1 MNAIYAKRKE
11 KLIQW
16 MLEENIKVAVIEDSE
31 EKRESALR
39 YLCGLPSDGILII
52 TDTGKTILCPWDEN
66 LAKLVAF
73 ADKIIPFTKYDR
85 NALKAIKD
93 ILRIL
98 KVPEQSR
105 IEISEHT
112 SYPQFLH
119 YVDELQKYNIV
130 CREKGI
136 AQALASFRTQKDDF
150 ELAIIR
156 KAAHITDSIIQ
167 QLEEN
172 LQQGNLT
179 TETDVA
185 LFIEKKARENDCEG
199 TSFET
204 LAAGPSRSYG
214 IHAFPS
220 YTNAPF
226 LEQGLSILDF
236 GLKYQGYCSDVTITF
251 AKGPLSA
258 EQEKQLELVEK
269 AYNEALQLYE
279 KDVPLSAPA
288 LKVNEIF
295 SKAKRSMPH
304 SLGHG
309 TGLEIHEA
317 PFVRSAAA
325 KDLVFKP
332 GMVVTL
338 EPGLY
343 DLNLGGCRLEN
354 DVLIT
359 EMGNEVLTHSR
370 IIRL

>member
-1 MNAIYAKRKE
+1 MNTIYAKRKE
-11 KLIQW
+11 KVLQW
-16 MLEENIKVAVIEDSE
+16 MQEENIKAVVIEDSE
-31 EKRESALR
+31 AKRESALR

-85 NALKAIKD
+85 QSLKAIKD

-98 KVPEQSR
+98 KVKEQSR
-105 IEISEHT
+105 VEISEYT
-112 SYPQFLH
+112 PYPQFLH
-119 YVDELQKYNIV
+119 YVDELQKYTIV
-130 CREKGI
+130 CREKGFTQAI
-136 AQALASFRTQKDDF
+136 AQFRQQKDEF
-150 ELAIIR
+150 EIEIIK
-156 KAAHITDSIIQ
+156 KAAQITDTIINN
-167 QLEEN
+167 LEEN
-172 LQQGNLT
+172 LRSGKLI

-236 GLKYQGYCSDVTITF
+236 GVKYQGYCSDVTVTF
-251 AKGPLSA
+251 AKGPLSQ
-258 EQEKQLELVEK
+258 EQEKQLELVET
-269 AYNEALQLYE
+269 AYNEALKLYE
-279 KDVPLSAPA
+279 KDVPLSIPA
-288 LKVNEIF
+288 LKAQEIF
-295 SKAKRSMPH
+295 AKAKRSMPH

-309 TGLEIHEA
+309 IGLEIHEA
-317 PFVRSAAA
+317 PFVRVAAT
-325 KDLVFKP
+325 KDAVFKT

-343 DLNLGGCRLEN
+343 DLSIGGCRLEN
-354 DVLIT
+354 DILIT
-359 EMGNEVLTHSR
+359 EEGNEVLTHSR